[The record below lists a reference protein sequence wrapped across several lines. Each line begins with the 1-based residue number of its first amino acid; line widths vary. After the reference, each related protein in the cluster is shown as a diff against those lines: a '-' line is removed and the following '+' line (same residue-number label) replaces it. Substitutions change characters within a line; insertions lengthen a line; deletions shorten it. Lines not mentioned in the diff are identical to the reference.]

1 MNWFVQMNFVFL
13 FSVVLNN
20 SLLHAQFAPRAGE
33 PGSTAIHKDS
43 LIFTSWAISAQL
55 NRGYQNISDT
65 SLGKTTVGT
74 EASVLGKAGENG
86 VVSLGDGGSIVL
98 EFNPPIQE
106 GAGVDF
112 AVFENGFFYKDSLD
126 FLELAFVEVSS
137 DGIHFFRFPAQSF
150 TQSVIQVDTF
160 DGLDAR
166 KINNLAGKYAYG
178 FGTPFDLAD
187 LTDNPELN
195 KNNIQFVRIIDV
207 VGSIDSQFLCRD
219 NNENAVNDPWPTPF
233 PNGGFDLDAI
243 GVIHSNALTRSG
255 LESDA
260 VNLIYP
266 NPVQKGR
273 QLFIISNELEGLI
286 ELVDFS
292 GRSKIALQYHK
303 GKVEIPEDLSEG
315 IYFVKLGGQFLGKVS
330 IH

>member
-1 MNWFVQMNFVFL
+1 MGLVFL
-13 FSVVLNN
+13 FSVGLNT

-86 VVSLGDGGSIVL
+86 IVSLGDGGSIVL
-98 EFNPPIQE
+98 EFNPPIQD
-106 GAGVDF
+106 GAGFDF

-150 TQSVIQVDTF
+150 TQSVIQLDTF

-178 FGTPFDLAD
+178 FGTPFNLAD
-187 LTDNPELN
+187 LPDNLELN
-195 KNNIQFVRIIDV
+195 KDNIQFVRIIDV
-207 VGSIDSQFLCRD
+207 VGSIDSQFVCRD

-255 LESDA
+255 LESDP

-266 NPVQKGR
+266 NPVQVGK
-273 QLFIISNELEGLI
+273 QVSIVCKELEGSI
-286 ELVDFS
+286 ELFDFS
-292 GRSKIALQYHK
+292 GKYLISLQYQN
-303 GKVEIPEDLSEG
+303 GKVEIPDSLSKG
-315 IYFVKLGGQFLGKVS
+315 IYYVKLAGCFLGKVC

>member
-1 MNWFVQMNFVFL
+1 MNLFVQVFLVFL
-13 FSVVLNN
+13 FSVGLNL
-20 SLLHAQFAPRAGE
+20 SLLFAQFAPRAGE

-55 NRGYQNISDT
+55 NRGYQDISDT
-65 SLGKTTVGT
+65 SLGKITVGT

-98 EFNPPIQE
+98 EFNPPIQD

-195 KNNIQFVRIIDV
+195 KDNIQFVRMVDV
-207 VGSIDSQFLCRD
+207 IGSIDSQFVCRD
-219 NNENAVNDPWPTPF
+219 KNENAINDPWPTPF
-233 PNGGFDLDAI
+233 PN
-243 GVIHSNALTRSG
+243 
-255 LESDA
+255 
-260 VNLIYP
+260 
-266 NPVQKGR
+266 
-273 QLFIISNELEGLI
+273 
-286 ELVDFS
+286 
-292 GRSKIALQYHK
+292 
-303 GKVEIPEDLSEG
+303 
-315 IYFVKLGGQFLGKVS
+315 
-330 IH
+330 